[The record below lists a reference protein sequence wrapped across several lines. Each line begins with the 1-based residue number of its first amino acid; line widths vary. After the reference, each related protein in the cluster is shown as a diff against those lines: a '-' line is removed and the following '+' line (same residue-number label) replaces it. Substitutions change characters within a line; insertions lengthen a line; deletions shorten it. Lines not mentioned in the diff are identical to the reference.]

1 MRKQIA
7 LLTVLLTI
15 LALAV
20 ACSRGRSDSAIANDI
35 KAKMFSDPQLK
46 DSNLQIAVQNGEVTL
61 SGQAA
66 SEAARYE
73 AFKLASGTSGV
84 KKVNDQTSIQAAQAA
99 PPPAPAP
106 APEPAPRPRRRH
118 VYHRAA
124 APPPPAPATVPAPA
138 PAPVT
143 QAATAVPA
151 APPKPKAQ
159 RIEIPAG
166 TRIDIRMIDSVDSSV
181 NHTGEIFH
189 ASLDSPIV
197 VGNQVV
203 IPRDADVYLRLV
215 DARSAGHYSGQSE
228 LQLEL
233 VRLSYQGRSYPL
245 VSSTYDMKGTSRG
258 KRTAATIG
266 GAAAIGAVIG
276 AIAGGGK
283 GAAIGAGTGAGAGT
297 VYQGVTRGK
306 QVKIPSE
313 TLINFTLEQPTEV
326 NVILP
331 KATNNGNNGDN
342 GE

>member
-20 ACSRGRSDSAIANDI
+20 ACSRGRSDTAIANDI

-46 DSNLQIAVQNGEVTL
+46 DSNLQVAVQNGEVTL
-61 SGQAA
+61 SGQAG
-66 SEAARYE
+66 SDAARYE
-73 AFKLASGTSGV
+73 AFKLATGTSGV
-84 KKVNDQTSIQAAQAA
+84 KKVNDQMSVQAAEAPP
-99 PPPAPAP
+99 PPPAPA
-106 APEPAPRPRRRH
+106 AEPAPKPKRRH

-124 APPPPAPATVPAPA
+124 APPPPPPAPAPAPA

-143 QAATAVPA
+143 QAAQVAPA
-151 APPKPKAQ
+151 PPPKPKAQ

-166 TRIDIRMIDSVDSSV
+166 TRIDIRMIDSIDSSV

-203 IPRDADVYLRLV
+203 IPRDADIYVRLV
-215 DARSAGHYSGQSE
+215 NARSAGHLSGQSE
-228 LQLEL
+228 LQIEL

-245 VSSTYDMKGTSRG
+245 VSSTYDLKGTSRG

-266 GAAAIGAVIG
+266 GAAAIGAAIG

-297 VYQGVTRGK
+297 IYQGVTRGK

-313 TLINFTLEQPTEV
+313 TLITFTLEQASEV
-326 NVILP
+326 TVMP
-331 KATNNGNNGDN
+331 PRVTNSLSN
-342 GE
+342 EQ

>member
-1 MRKQIA
+1 MRKRIA
-7 LLTVLLTI
+7 LLTVLLAIT
-15 LALAV
+15 ALAV

-46 DSNLQIAVQNGEVTL
+46 DSNLQVSVQNGEVTL
-61 SGQAA
+61 SGQAG

-73 AFKLASGTSGV
+73 AYKLAGDTPGV
-84 KKVNDQTSIQAAQAA
+84 KKVNDQMSIQAAQAA
-99 PPPAPAP
+99 PPAPAPAP
-106 APEPAPRPRRRH
+106 AAEPAPRPKRRH
-118 VYHRAA
+118 VTHREAA
-124 APPPPAPATVPAPA
+124 PAPPPPAPAPAPVSQAASAAPA
-138 PAPVT
+138 PP
-143 QAATAVPA
+143 P
-151 APPKPKAQ
+151 PPKPQ

-166 TRIDIRMIDSVDSSV
+166 TRIDIRMIDAVDSSV

-203 IPRDADVYLRLV
+203 IPRDADVYVRLV

-228 LQLEL
+228 LRLEL
-233 VRLSYQGRSYPL
+233 VRLSYQGHSYPL
-245 VSSTYDMKGTSRG
+245 VSSTYDLKGTSRG

-266 GAAAIGAVIG
+266 GAAAIGAAIG

-297 VYQGVTRGK
+297 VYQGVTKGK

-313 TLINFTLEQPTEV
+313 TLLNFTLEQPTEV
-326 NVILP
+326 TLIPP
-331 KATNNGNNGDN
+331 KATNSDNNGQ
-342 GE
+342 